1 MKKSAFFICLLGAIL
16 SLLVGCS
23 NRSDDPTEA
32 ACRVVTGI
40 SITYDNGPIH
50 IEREYSHT
58 EKLRAILHY
67 LRWIDPY
74 GTPEE
79 NPESVEGSL
88 FRIVVRCDNG
98 TEKIYLQKADRYM
111 RIGDGQWLNINP
123 NNALTLS
130 KMIGAMESDGVA

>member
-1 MKKSAFFICLLGAIL
+1 MRKSAFIICLLGAIL

-32 ACRVVTGI
+32 ACRVVTSI

-50 IEREYSHT
+50 LQREYAHA
-58 EKLRAILHY
+58 EKMRAILHY

-79 NPESVEGSL
+79 NPETAEGSL

-98 TEKIYLQKADRYM
+98 SEKVYLQKAERYM
-111 RIGDGQWLNINP
+111 QVSGGPWLKINP

-130 KMIGAMESDGVA
+130 KMIGEMESDGVA